1 MRSKEESIRDRR
13 RKTVRTY
20 LNEYRDKNN
29 TPDISVLCKSAQ
41 HGDLNAMKTLVNTH
55 RHLVKTI
62 AIKYQNM
69 GLGLD
74 DLKRNG
80 NIGLIKAIHRF
91 NKSRSVEFST
101 YAIWWI
107 RQSIMKAIGE
117 EMRINQISEFGLSDL
132 WVVSNS
138 FNSWEKLDDSEPTIQ
153 QIDKFLES
161 GIYELAMLNPA
172 EIPTRYNW
180 LPKA

>member
-1 MRSKEESIRDRR
+1 MRSKEKSIRDRR

-20 LNEYRDKNN
+20 LNEYREKSN
-29 TPDISVLCKSAQ
+29 TQDISALCDKAQ
-41 HGDLNAMKTLVNTH
+41 KGDLHAMNILVGNH
-55 RHLVKTI
+55 RRLVRTV
-62 AIKYQNM
+62 AAKYQNL

-91 NKSRSVEFST
+91 DATRNMEFSA

-117 EMRINQISEFGLSDL
+117 EMRISQLADFGVPDL
-132 WVVSNS
+132 WVVSGS
-138 FNSWEKLDDSEPTIQ
+138 FKSWEQQDDAEPTSQ
-153 QIDKFLES
+153 QIDQFLES